1 MLLGLQFCERLCS
14 WKLCVPV
21 RFICLVIHIFTPLS
35 LLAWTSK
42 YCFMLFLRAT
52 FLVFCLC
59 SKQFLVVSSSLCSSY
74 CPVSF
79 LFIPRTF
86 FPTAWSKGLPVVI
99 SQFFFYPSIVVSGYR
114 LSIRPFFF
122 QYFENAIQ
130 FPFVFHYFWSEICCY
145 ASWCPLKRKID
156 FSCF

>member
-21 RFICLVIHIFTPLS
+21 WFICLVIHIFTPLS

-79 LFIPRTF
+79 LFIPRIF

-114 LSIRPFFF
+114 LSIRPFSFS
-122 QYFENAIQ
+122 I
-130 FPFVFHYFWSEICCY
+130 
-145 ASWCPLKRKID
+145 LKMPPSSLLSFIISDQKSAVTLLGAPWRGR
-156 FSCF
+156 